1 MMKMM
6 IIFATLLVGIVAVIF
21 IVPIHGCAAAILLG
35 IVTIGFDILWQWLR
49 FTILAHKTKYQ
60 NGLNAKLL
68 PGIITGFVLRM
79 ISIFVFLKLGS
90 WWLTRNEF
98 FYYAIFLLTLPLW
111 SKLAAYKFKTVI

>member
-1 MMKMM
+1 MKMM
-6 IIFATLLVGIVAVIF
+6 IVYTTLLVGIVTVIF
-21 IVPIHGCAAAILLG
+21 TVRIHGCAAAVLLG
-35 IVTIGFDILWQWLR
+35 IATIGFDILWQWLR
-49 FTILAHKTKYQ
+49 FTILAHKTKHQ

-79 ISIFVFLKLGS
+79 ISIIVFLKLGS

-98 FYYAIFLLTLPLW
+98 FYFAIFLLTLPLW